1 MPFAGELQ
9 GRGPAEPVRSA
20 QGGRRWYV
28 ASSHIGREDLALSN
42 LRRQGFVSWLPRQRR
57 MVRHARKTVEKSV
70 AFFPGYIFVSLDLAT
85 ERWHSI
91 NGTVGVRSLI
101 MQGGRP
107 IACPAGLIENLQLAS
122 DAAGL
127 VNEQS
132 RLAEGGPVRVL
143 VGPFAEMVGTLTRLE
158 GSSRARVLLDL
169 MQSQVVVQ
177 MDSRD
182 LEPAGSL

>member
-1 MPFAGELQ
+1 MPLTGKLEGGGAAEL
-9 GRGPAEPVRSA
+9 ARSMR
-20 QGGRRWYV
+20 GGRRWYV
-28 ASSHIGREDLALSN
+28 AASQLGREDLALSN
-42 LRRQGFVSWLPRQRR
+42 IRRQGFVSWLPRQRR

-85 ERWHSI
+85 ERWRSI

-107 IACPAGLIENLQLAS
+107 MACPFGLIENLQLMS

-132 RLAEGGPVRVL
+132 GLAEGGSVRVL

-158 GSSRARVLLDL
+158 GASRARVLLDL

-182 LEPAGSL
+182 LAPLG